1 MYTVTRRRNS
11 LCNVARH
18 REQFHYRMSCD
29 LLVANERL
37 KDYDVLYIL
46 QDDGGW
52 TPIMWAAEDKQYE
65 ATQLLM
71 ECGANVHS
79 RDLVLLHCSLTT
91 SPQLSKGNLTNPKY
105 NYVCLVWRVLGKKKE
120 REKIGGMVNAM
131 QGRGM
136 VHWDVPHRFNCFVC
150 LFIIVRS

>member
-1 MYTVTRRRNS
+1 MMYYV
-11 LCNVARH
+11 C
-18 REQFHYRMSCD
+18 Y
-29 LLVANERL
+29 
-37 KDYDVLYIL
+37 L

-91 SPQLSKGNLTNPKY
+91 SPQRSKGNLTNLKY
-105 NYVCLVWRVLGKKKE
+105 NYVCLVWRVLGKK
-120 REKIGGMVNAM
+120 
-131 QGRGM
+131 
-136 VHWDVPHRFNCFVC
+136 
-150 LFIIVRS
+150 